1 MISKRQLTGDIKN
14 NSIMSYPLSSGKD
27 GIKIQPD
34 KMEPETL
41 YHCIY
46 QNKIMLV
53 YKDHNEILNCYEI
66 VDDEI
71 VSRVKTSNNEYIEK
85 ILEEYI
91 EKENLKKCN

>member
-1 MISKRQLTGDIKN
+1 MT
-14 NSIMSYPLSSGKD
+14 YPLSSGKD

-34 KMEPETL
+34 KMQPEIL

-46 QNKIMLV
+46 QNKVMLV

-66 VDDEI
+66 DDNGI
-71 VSRVKTSNNEYIEK
+71 VSKVKESNSIDIEK

-91 EKENLKKCN
+91 EKENLRKK

>member
-1 MISKRQLTGDIKN
+1 
-14 NSIMSYPLSSGKD
+14 MSYPLSSGKD
-27 GIKIQPD
+27 GIKIQTD
-34 KMEPETL
+34 KIESEIL

-66 VDDEI
+66 DDDEI

-91 EKENLKKCN
+91 EKENLRKK

>member
-53 YKDHNEILNCYEI
+53 FKDQNEILNCYEI
-66 VDDEI
+66 DEDEI
-71 VSRVKTSNNEYIEK
+71 VSKVKASNKDDIEK

-91 EKENLKKCN
+91 EKENLRKK

>member
-1 MISKRQLTGDIKN
+1 MKNKR
-14 NSIMSYPLSSGKD
+14 IMPYPLTTGKD

-34 KMEPETL
+34 KMESETL
-41 YHCIY
+41 YHCIF

-66 VDDEI
+66 DEDEI
-71 VSRVKTSNNEYIEK
+71 VSKVKASNKENIEN

-91 EKENLKKCN
+91 EKENLKKNS

>member
-1 MISKRQLTGDIKN
+1 MT
-14 NSIMSYPLSSGKD
+14 YPLSSGKD

-34 KMEPETL
+34 KMQPEIL

-46 QNKIMLV
+46 QNKVMLV

-66 VDDEI
+66 DDNEI
-71 VSRVKTSNNEYIEK
+71 VSKVKESNSIDIEK

-91 EKENLKKCN
+91 EKENLRKK

>member
-1 MISKRQLTGDIKN
+1 MKNKR
-14 NSIMSYPLSSGKD
+14 IMPYPLTTGKD

-34 KMEPETL
+34 KMESETL
-41 YHCIY
+41 YYCIF

-71 VSRVKTSNNEYIEK
+71 VSKVKVSDKVDIEK
-85 ILEEYI
+85 ILEGYI
-91 EKENLKKCN
+91 EKENLRKK

>member
-1 MISKRQLTGDIKN
+1 
-14 NSIMSYPLSSGKD
+14 MSYPLRSEKD

-34 KMEPETL
+34 KMQPETL
-41 YHCIY
+41 YHCVF

-66 VDDEI
+66 NESEI
-71 VSRVKTSNNEYIEK
+71 VSKVKVSNEDDIEK

-91 EKENLKKCN
+91 EKENLRKK

>member
-1 MISKRQLTGDIKN
+1 MP
-14 NSIMSYPLSSGKD
+14 YPLSSGKD

-34 KMEPETL
+34 KMEPEIL

-66 VDDEI
+66 DDNEI
-71 VSRVKTSNNEYIEK
+71 VSKIKLSDGPNIEK

-91 EKENLKKCN
+91 EKENLRKK